1 MEKKILASKFFN
13 KKKHIRNS
21 RSSETYLK
29 TRKDKEGRTVIDLF
43 HNKPQYEG
51 HAPSTHFVG
60 EAGRYAY
67 PTITEK
73 KDGTGYK
80 NQSFDEALEAGEVYR
95 FLSKKRAEKFAHGS
109 WKQGRDRKEAM
120 KGYRE
125 YNKENKKK

>member
-1 MEKKILASKFFN
+1 MEKKILGSKFFG

-21 RSSETYLK
+21 RSSETYLEINEDK
-29 TRKDKEGRTVIDLF
+29 TVKSF
-43 HNKPQYEG
+43 HNKPQHDE
-51 HAPSTHFVG
+51 HAPSTHYMG
-60 EAGRYAY
+60 DDGRYAY
-67 PTITEK
+67 PTINEK

-80 NQSFDEALEAGEVYR
+80 RQSFDEALKAGEVYR

-125 YNKENKKK
+125 YNKNRKK

>member
-1 MEKKILASKFFN
+1 MEKKILGSKFFG

-21 RSSETYLK
+21 RSSETYLETNDDGIVK
-29 TRKDKEGRTVIDLF
+29 AF
-43 HNKPQYEG
+43 HNKPN
-51 HAPSTHFVG
+51 AKSDTRPSTHYMEHG
-60 EAGRYAY
+60 GRYAF

-95 FLSKKRAEKFAHGS
+95 FLSKKRAAKFGHGS
-109 WKQGRDRKEAM
+109 WKQGKDRKEAM

-125 YNKENKKK
+125 SKKENKKK